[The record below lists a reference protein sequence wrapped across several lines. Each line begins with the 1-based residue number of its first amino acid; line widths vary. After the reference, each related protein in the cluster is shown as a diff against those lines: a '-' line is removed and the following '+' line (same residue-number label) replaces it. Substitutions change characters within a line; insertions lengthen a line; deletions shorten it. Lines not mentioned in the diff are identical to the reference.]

1 MMSAR
6 YKFEVFMTNPYC
18 NKCYYSFLKILHA
31 KTSYFIKELKKAFF
45 IAHIFFITVGAI
57 LNLYLGLKKTSCM
70 TTSNVL
76 IYSSLLT
83 KSLYTSP
90 AVSHFYGTEC
100 EIWAGFGA
108 AANAVNF
115 KLGR

>member
-57 LNLYLGLKKTSCM
+57 LNLYLGLKK
-70 TTSNVL
+70 N
-76 IYSSLLT
+76 I
-83 KSLYTSP
+83 LYDNKQR
-90 AVSHFYGTEC
+90 
-100 EIWAGFGA
+100 
-108 AANAVNF
+108 ANLQQPTHKVVV
-115 KLGR
+115 